1 MRASDWRPQRAGMAA
16 VRGRS
21 RLEAA
26 VTTAEEEGR
35 DLDSVPFSLV
45 VLAYTGRIKRLD
57 EKQGRSIELSHTSA
71 LLYDFRVCLVIKHFC
86 TFPIWKYSV

>member
-1 MRASDWRPQRAGMAA
+1 MRAFDWRPQRAGMAA

-57 EKQGRSIELSHTSA
+57 EKQGR
-71 LLYDFRVCLVIKHFC
+71 
-86 TFPIWKYSV
+86 